1 VQAATSDCPAIAETS
16 ESRDALKAL
25 ELRNRIGNPN
35 LFFRRRANELWADDY
50 DSVVKLEPATW
61 RVLGSRLLQ
70 PARTGTKQY
79 IGQFSFDAD
88 ESLCAVAR
96 PFSRDVLGLD
106 PTTLQ
111 TRFKCALNGQPIEA
125 MALPDGSVNARDW
138 KSGALLRGQWQA
150 PAKHY

>member
-1 VQAATSDCPAIAETS
+1 VGT
-16 ESRDALKAL
+16 L
-25 ELRNRIGNPN
+25 ELCNRTGNPK
-35 LFFRRRANELWADDY
+35 LIFRRRANELWADDF
-50 DSVVKLEPATW
+50 DSVVKLDPATW
-61 RVLGSRLLQ
+61 RVPGSRLLQ
-70 PARTGTKQY
+70 PAMTGTKQF

-111 TRFKCALNGQPIEA
+111 TRFECALDSQPIEA
-125 MALPDGSVNARDW
+125 MAQPDGSVSARDW

-150 PAKHY
+150 SS